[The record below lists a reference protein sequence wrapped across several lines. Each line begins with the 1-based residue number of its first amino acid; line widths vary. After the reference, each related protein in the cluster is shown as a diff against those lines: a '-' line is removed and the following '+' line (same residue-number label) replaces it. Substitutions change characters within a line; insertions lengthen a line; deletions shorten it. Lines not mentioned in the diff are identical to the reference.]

1 MPSLA
6 IISFLRTQ
14 LPGISHT
21 VVTQCQS
28 AFIYGQGIPD
38 LIAGET
44 MHSYLHLMVGKHKS
58 KDGEG
63 GKGKKKEIVKAS
75 FRLRNFLEQH
85 LLFLTTIAA
94 INHVKTVS
102 GNGSSLTLPSKQEV

>member
-1 MPSLA
+1 
-6 IISFLRTQ
+6 
-14 LPGISHT
+14 
-21 VVTQCQS
+21 
-28 AFIYGQGIPD
+28 
-38 LIAGET
+38 

-63 GKGKKKEIVKAS
+63 GEKKEIVKVS
-75 FRLRNFLEQH
+75 FRLRNFLEEH

-102 GNGSSLTLPSKQEV
+102 GHGSSLTLPYTQEA

>member
-1 MPSLA
+1 MSVCV
-6 IISFLRTQ
+6 
-14 LPGISHT
+14 H
-21 VVTQCQS
+21 
-28 AFIYGQGIPD
+28 YGQGIPD

-58 KDGEG
+58 KDGG
-63 GKGKKKEIVKAS
+63 GRGGEKKKKEIVKAS
-75 FRLRNFLEQH
+75 FRLRNFLEEH

-102 GNGSSLTLPSKQEV
+102 GHGSSLTLSSKLESLKQR